1 MKMSIFMKVIISYII
16 LLTLILFVGLFNYF
30 EMDRLNARYD
40 QLLNNTQSIDEVR
53 NMQVDFKKQV
63 QEWKNILVRG
73 HQQADFVKYKE
84 KFDTQYNSVIKRGEH
99 LAKLNISNEGLTIL
113 NKFLTAHQSLQK
125 SYIQALI
132 IFENSGYKDYQAADK
147 YVRGLDRPP
156 TDLLDIL
163 IEYIQGNIDNQKT
176 LVQQEAKSVQNIAV
190 SVLVITLL
198 AAAIL
203 SIFLALTIS
212 RLYAKQEKMAI
223 SLSKY
228 LSPQIYKFIF
238 SGERSVK
245 VETNRK
251 NLTVF
256 FSDIQ
261 GFTQL
266 TDSTE
271 PEVLSTLLNEY
282 FNEMSQIAIRFG
294 GTVDKYMGDA
304 IMIFYGDPE
313 SKGHKQDAV
322 DCILMGLEMR
332 KKMNILREKWLSEGI
347 YEALQIRAGVN
358 TGYCTV
364 GNFGSEDRLDY
375 TIIGGTVNLASRLE
389 SLAQPDELLI
399 SHQTYMLVKDI
410 VFCEK
415 REKITVKGIAYPIQ
429 TYRVIDVHDQVKEQH
444 FKLHTDLNNI
454 LDQITPDDLSSEQKQ
469 KIGQIL
475 SDKQDKLK

>member
-1 MKMSIFMKVIISYII
+1 
-16 LLTLILFVGLFNYF
+16 
-30 EMDRLNARYD
+30 
-40 QLLNNTQSIDEVR
+40 
-53 NMQVDFKKQV
+53 
-63 QEWKNILVRG
+63 
-73 HQQADFVKYKE
+73 
-84 KFDTQYNSVIKRGEH
+84 
-99 LAKLNISNEGLTIL
+99 
-113 NKFLTAHQSLQK
+113 
-125 SYIQALI
+125 
-132 IFENSGYKDYQAADK
+132 
-147 YVRGLDRPP
+147 
-156 TDLLDIL
+156 
-163 IEYIQGNIDNQKT
+163 
-176 LVQQEAKSVQNIAV
+176 
-190 SVLVITLL
+190 
-198 AAAIL
+198 
-203 SIFLALTIS
+203 
-212 RLYAKQEKMAI
+212 MAI

-282 FNEMSQIAIRFG
+282 FNEMSQIAMRFG

-322 DCILMGLEMR
+322 DCILMALEMR
-332 KKMNILREKWLSEGI
+332 KKMKVLRDKWLSEGI
-347 YEALQIRAGVN
+347 YEPLQIRAGVN

-389 SLAQPDELLI
+389 SIAQSDELLI

-415 REKITVKGIAYPIQ
+415 RERITVKGIAYSIQ
-429 TYRVIDVHDQVKEQH
+429 TYRVIDVHEQIKEQH

-454 LDQITPDDLSSEQKQ
+454 LDQITPDQLSNEQKQ

-475 SDKQDKLK
+475 SEKQDKLK